1 MVQIEVYV
9 LDYKCFMK
17 KKYYS
22 WCVRDVK

>member
-1 MVQIEVYV
+1 MVQVDVYV

-22 WCVRDVK
+22 